1 MSETIITVTE
11 AARNFADCVNRAHY
25 QGQTFVLLKNGAP
38 FARLVPAGRP
48 VCYGSDLAAAL
59 DSVRLSDAD
68 ARSWNRDLR
77 WARKKL
83 KAPPNKWQSSS
94 TPT

>member
-25 QGQTFVLLKNGAP
+25 QSQTFVLLKNGVP

-48 VCYGSDLAAAL
+48 VCSGSDLAAAL
-59 DSVRLSDAD
+59 ESVQLSDGE

-77 WARKKL
+77 EARKKL
-83 KAPPNKWQSSS
+83 KAPSDKWQ
-94 TPT
+94 